1 MVILDQQSNKALV
14 LYHNKHYVL
23 SNNGRET
30 LILPSDSRGNITD
43 YQEVGA
49 ASSTTISEVLSDFSS
64 FLYIF

>member
-30 LILPSDSRGNITD
+30 LIFLSDSRGNIKN
-43 YQEVGA
+43 YQDVGG